1 MSLTRL
7 IPAFIFQ
14 ISISALALALIAQ
27 YVYHLEPCILCLY
40 QRIPF
45 IITGFLAVL
54 ALRLKDTSMLIP
66 LIIVICGLVFVVGA
80 GIAGYHLGVEQKW
93 WLSECSGTISEIIN
107 LQDLRASLMQ
117 KAEKSCNDVDWAL
130 FGISIATYNVI
141 GSSVLGLASITA
153 GIQLSR
159 AKNK

>member
-1 MSLTRL
+1 MSLIRL
-7 IPAFIFQ
+7 IPAFIFLV
-14 ISISALALALIAQ
+14 SISALALALIAQ
-27 YVYHLEPCILCLY
+27 YVYQLEPCILCLY

-45 IITGFLAVL
+45 IITGFLAIL

-66 LIIVICGLVFVVGA
+66 LIIILCGLVYVAGA
-80 GIAGYHLGVEQKW
+80 AIAGYHLGVEQQW
-93 WLSECSGTISEIIN
+93 WLSECSGTVSDTVN

-117 KAEKSCNDVDWAL
+117 KPEKSCNDVDWTL

-141 GSSVLGLASITA
+141 GSSVLGLASIKA

-159 AKNK
+159 TKK

>member
-7 IPAFIFQ
+7 IPIFIFLV
-14 ISISALALALIAQ
+14 SMSALALSLIAQ

-54 ALRLKDTSMLIP
+54 TLRLKGTSMLTP
-66 LIIVICGLVFVVGA
+66 LIIILCGLVYVVGA
-80 GIAGYHLGVEQKW
+80 GIAVYHLGVEQNW
-93 WLSECSGTISEIIN
+93 WLSECSDTMSETLN

-117 KAEKSCNDVDWAL
+117 KADKSCSDVDWTL
-130 FGISIATYNVI
+130 FGISITTYNVI

-153 GIQLSR
+153 GIRLSR
-159 AKNK
+159 TKKK